1 MVAIMERHSEEKG
14 FWVEEGPATVFSGK
28 LMNEIGCRPIHLGEQ
43 KLYYLIFP
51 FVDDT
56 GADFMT
62 LMESDIIDLIDNNQQ
77 NDITVAFPNRI
88 NVIQIQTI
96 TGTDEFLDHHR
107 MEVALAD
114 GNGDLIDVLMVED
127 PLGPTPNRVNGPW
140 IRYKLHMANA
150 PTATATRWIFRN
162 KTALA
167 NGTAVG
173 IPVANRVLPP

>member
-1 MVAIMERHSEEKG
+1 
-14 FWVEEGPATVFSGK
+14 
-28 LMNEIGCRPIHLGEQ
+28 
-43 KLYYLIFP
+43 
-51 FVDDT
+51 
-56 GADFMT
+56 
-62 LMESDIIDLIDNNQQ
+62 
-77 NDITVAFPNRI
+77 
-88 NVIQIQTI
+88 VIQIQTI

-114 GNGDLIDVLMVED
+114 GNGDLLTTWDLIDVLMVEN
-127 PLGPTPNRVNGPW
+127 PLGRTPNRVNGPW
-140 IRYKLHMANA
+140 IRYKLHMANV